1 MSRFDSTKV
10 IEKIGKRVSTS
21 EKLKPYLQH
30 STDMSVARMADR
42 IAQSVSNFDHVNDAM
57 QAYSGL
63 EGIYTLDASARNYD
77 AQMAAAQ
84 GKDFSAGPGMNAG
97 ASTTRGVDVVDMT
110 LIATVQSVL
119 PTLAVDFGMA
129 KPTDVLAYQGL
140 VAVNEHGEVAAGD
153 DVVTPFKP
161 LNYKAVTSIKGA
173 ILDAEVA
180 SVTAGTPSV
189 TDLGAPIARGTV
201 RVILNDGT
209 EGSDV
214 KGDGDVYFLGA
225 STVAGKVDYEAGT
238 VTLTGTATAK
248 ITISANADMSSESDG
263 AHTLRLKPVI
273 KKITVDAVQNA
284 VTLEN
289 NIESIAFMNKQISG
303 KNYGEI
309 ATRQWLDAFI
319 YTLNTGVVN
328 KTIETALKVK
338 STLAAADLLDLSSYY
353 NGSFTNFAVTK
364 DDRIMEYLAK
374 IENEMYAASNKGF
387 TYILCGSAAARV
399 FATMGKFKSM
409 PKVTIDMDGVIGYL
423 DIGGGAEVAIVRHQ
437 AMNAL
442 DAKTTVSGAAGTI
455 ANLVF
460 GYRDP
465 SGIAAP
471 VGYFEYLPITATKVA
486 LNYSNSTQFSQSVF
500 NFSNAETLIDNY
512 IARGA
517 FRLTSN

>member
-1 MSRFDSTKV
+1 MSRFNSTKV
-10 IEKIGKRVSTS
+10 IEKIGKRLSTS

-30 STDMSVARMADR
+30 STDMSIARMADR
-42 IAQSVSNFDHVNDAM
+42 IAQSVSNFDHVNEALN
-57 QAYSGL
+57 AFKGI
-63 EGIYTLDASARNYD
+63 EGIYTLDASASNYD
-77 AQMAAAQ
+77 AQMAAQ
-84 GKDFSAGPGMNAG
+84 RGDFSAGPGMSAG
-97 ASTTRGVDVVDMT
+97 ASSVRGVDVVDMT
-110 LIATVQSVL
+110 LIATVQSTL

-140 VAVNEHGEVAAGD
+140 VSVGKHGEVAAGD
-153 DVVTPFKP
+153 DVVMPYKP
-161 LNYKAVTSIKGA
+161 LNYKAVTSLKGA
-173 ILDAEVA
+173 VLESKVS
-180 SVTAGTPSV
+180 SVTSEVV

-214 KGDGDVYFLGA
+214 KGDGDIYFLGV
-225 STVAGKVDYEAGT
+225 STVAGSVDYEAGT
-238 VTLTGTATAK
+238 VTLKGTATEEIV
-248 ITISANADMSSESDG
+248 ITASADMSSETDG

-328 KTIETALKVK
+328 QTIATAKKVK
-338 STLAAADLLDLSSYY
+338 PVLEAADLLDLSSYY

-374 IENEMYAASNKGF
+374 IENEMYATSNKGF

-437 AMNAL
+437 SMNAL
-442 DAKTTVSGAAGTI
+442 DAATSVSGVTGQV

-465 SGIAAP
+465 AGVAAP

>member
-1 MSRFDSTKV
+1 MSTFNSNVV
-10 IEKIGKRVSTS
+10 IDKIGKRVSTS

-30 STDMSVARMADR
+30 STDMSIARMADR
-42 IAQSVSNFDHVNDAM
+42 IAQSVSNFDHVNDALT
-57 QAYSGL
+57 AYKGL

-77 AQMAAAQ
+77 AQVAAQ
-84 GKDFSAGPGMNAG
+84 RGDFSAGPGMNNG
-97 ASTTRGVDVVDMT
+97 TSTTRGVDVVDMT

-140 VAVNEHGEVAAGD
+140 VAVNKHGEVEAGD
-153 DVVTPFKP
+153 DVVMPYKP

-173 ILDAEVA
+173 TLDFTVTSVEEGKA
-180 SVTAGTPSV
+180 ST
-189 TDLGAPIARGTV
+189 TDLGAPIARGSV
-201 RVILNDGT
+201 RITLSDGT
-209 EGSDV
+209 EGSDI
-214 KGDGDVYFLGA
+214 KGDGDIYFLGI
-225 STVAGKVDYEAGT
+225 STVTGTVDYEAGT
-238 VTLTGTATAK
+238 VTLNGKSETD
-248 ITISANADMSSESDG
+248 ITISALADMSSETDG
-263 AHTLRLKPVI
+263 AHQLRLKPVV
-273 KKITVDAVQNA
+273 KKITVDAIQNA

-328 KTIETALKVK
+328 KTIDTAVKVK
-338 STLAAADLLDLSSYY
+338 PTITVGDLLDLSSYY

-374 IENEMYAASNKGF
+374 IENEMLAYSNKGF

-399 FATMGKFKSM
+399 FATMSKFKSM
-409 PKVTIDMDGVIGYL
+409 PKVTVDMDGVIGYL

-437 AMNAL
+437 SMNDL
-442 DAKTTVSGAAGTI
+442 DNKTVVSGASGQI
-455 ANLVF
+455 ANLIF

-465 SGIAAP
+465 NGVAAP

-486 LNYSNSTQFSQSVF
+486 LNYMNSTQFSQTVF
-500 NFSNAETLIDNY
+500 NFSNSETLIDRY

-517 FRLTSN
+517 LRLTAV